1 MVVSS
6 GKVRLIEPAKLSG
19 KQLVASMVLAFQV
32 FLWTYAILCPY
43 AALTGDL
50 GGFCIVSLLCSPL
63 VTLIALLFLPSGV
76 FRNVGVFV
84 SGVGCFFVCLVIGL
98 LVWIGNQMQPSP
110 DDRHFTL
117 RNGRQVDLIF
127 HDQGALGGWWNV
139 ESHKKDG
146 PESKRDQERDL
157 KYGFLPE
164 LKVLPDDKITIKV
177 HVGANKFM
185 TFDLDEFLDGKA
197 NVPLATDK

>member
-19 KQLVASMVLAFQV
+19 KQLGASIVLVCQG
-32 FLWTYAILCPY
+32 FLWASVILCPY

-50 GGFCIVSLLCSPL
+50 GGFCIVSLLGSPL
-63 VTLIALLFLPSGV
+63 VTLIALLFLPSGI
-76 FRNVGVFV
+76 FRNIGIFV
-84 SGVGCFFVCLVIGL
+84 SATGCSLVCLVIGL

-117 RNGRQVDLIF
+117 KNGRQVDLVF

-146 PESKRDQERDL
+146 PESERDQERDL
-157 KYGFLPE
+157 KYGFFPE
-164 LKVLPDDKITIKV
+164 LKVLPNDKMTIKV

-185 TFDLDEFLDGKA
+185 TFDLDEFLERKA